1 MEENKEA
8 RHCEEAQRSN
18 LLTRGTMVRRLLRSP
33 PGLPRN
39 DCAWGAKNCR
49 QSNVVGRL
57 VLIMLFACSLNV
69 NAVEVVTEFSTLDT
83 KDFWTEPE
91 PKPKPKPK
99 IKTTAKA
106 FKITTSFSSRK
117 VGPVPEKT
125 NETEFACSDTVY
137 ILVETRGLSRRV
149 HDIELQWIDPTGNR
163 QELTRFSFHVT
174 ERETLVWAWLRLHP
188 PENSGLTR
196 TFDPSYG
203 MRTFIGEWSVRIAI
217 DTKPVS
223 TARFDVLC

>member
-1 MEENKEA
+1 MEESKKA
-8 RHCEEAQRSN
+8 RHCEEARQHN
-18 LLTRGTMVRRLLRSP
+18 LLTRGAIARRLLRSP
-33 PGLPRN
+33 GLPRS
-39 DCAWGAKNCR
+39 DCAWGAMSYR
-49 QSNVVGRL
+49 QSKVVGL
-57 VLIMLFACSLNV
+57 LALILLFACSLNV
-69 NAVEVVTEFSTLDT
+69 NAVEVVTEFSTFGT
-83 KDFWTEPE
+83 KDFKTKPKPE
-91 PKPKPKPK
+91 PKT
-99 IKTTAKA
+99 KTTAKA

-117 VGPVPEKT
+117 VGPIPEKT

-137 ILVETRGLSRRV
+137 ILIETRGLSRRI

-203 MRTFIGEWSVRIAI
+203 MRTFIGKWSVRIAI
-217 DTKPVS
+217 DTKPVA
-223 TARFDVLC
+223 TTHFDVLC